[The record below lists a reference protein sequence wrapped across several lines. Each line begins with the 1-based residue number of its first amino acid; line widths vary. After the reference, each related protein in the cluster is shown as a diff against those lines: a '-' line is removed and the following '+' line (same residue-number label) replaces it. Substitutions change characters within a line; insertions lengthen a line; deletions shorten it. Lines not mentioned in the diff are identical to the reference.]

1 VQPMSSMLVVLIAC
15 GSEVGR
21 IPFTDTGTGK
31 TEAMIDAGKEVE
43 FWTHLNLEEEGTD
56 TLAEAILAGRDVSL
70 TYSIMLYQDG
80 EQSHPSPTLPHARF
94 ACPVPSLRVGQAKPA

>member
-1 VQPMSSMLVVLIAC
+1 MLVLLMSALLTVVLVGC

-31 TEAMIDAGKEVE
+31 TEAMIDEGKEVE
-43 FWTHLNLEEEGTD
+43 FWTHLDLEEEGTD

-70 TYSIMLYQDG
+70 TYSTMLYQDG
-80 EQSHPSPTLPHARF
+80 EQS
-94 ACPVPSLRVGQAKPA
+94 PASC